1 MAKKTIFSGI
11 INGKEYH
18 NVAEYNAVMTK
29 LLDAGEQ
36 VCASTST
43 KTIEIC
49 DTCNNE
55 NCTCSSDAAA
65 TAMSDVNML
74 PGFNP
79 EPLVSLYNEFITD
92 NEATDLDKL
101 NQVRKYHKEMY
112 PKIVNNIKNMEP
124 HELAV
129 YKKQVNEILKGLSD
143 ETNELEDNIKDTTKE
158 LNDFYRYK
166 DVLAEYLTLYRNIVD
181 VVYANTCDEEA
192 CDTCSVCGKETCECE
207 STKQVDLANVA
218 KMFDGM
224 FGGLNKEEV
233 EDIQKFT
240 RAFLKML
247 GIDAHNS

>member
-1 MAKKTIFSGI
+1 MTKKTIFSGI
-11 INGKEYH
+11 INGKEYT
-18 NVAEYNAVMTK
+18 NVAEYNAVLTK
-29 LLDAGEQ
+29 LLNNGES

-43 KTIEIC
+43 KTVEVC

-55 NCTCSSDAAA
+55 NCTCSSEA
-65 TAMSDVNML
+65 TAMSNVNML

-92 NEATDLDKL
+92 DEATDSDKL

-112 PKIVNNIKNMEP
+112 PKIVNNIKHMEP

-129 YKKQVNEILKGLSD
+129 YKKHVDGILKDLSD
-143 ETNELEDNIKDTTKE
+143 EANELDNNIKDAVKE
-158 LNDFYRYK
+158 LDNFRRYK
-166 DVLAEYLTLYRNIVD
+166 DVLVEYLTLYRNIVD

-192 CDTCSVCGKETCECE
+192 CDVCGKETCECE

-218 KMFDGM
+218 KLFGGR
-224 FGGLNKEEV
+224 FGGLNKEEK

-240 RAFLKML
+240 NAFLKMF
-247 GIDAHNS
+247 GIDIPNA

>member
-18 NVAEYNAVMTK
+18 NVAEYNAVLTK

-43 KTIEIC
+43 TVEVC
-49 DTCNNE
+49 DTCNDE
-55 NCTCSSDAAA
+55 KCSCGSDTAA

-79 EPLVSLYNEFITD
+79 EPLVSLYDEFITD
-92 NEATDLDKL
+92 NTATDMDKL

-112 PKIVNNIKNMEP
+112 PKIVNNIKNMDP
-124 HELAV
+124 HALAV
-129 YKKQVNEILKGLSD
+129 YKKHVDEILKDLCD
-143 ETNELEDNIKDTTKE
+143 EANELEDSIKDTTKE

-166 DVLAEYLTLYRNIVD
+166 DVLAEYLTLYRNITD
-181 VVYANTCDEEA
+181 VVYANSCDEEA
-192 CDTCSVCGKETCECE
+192 CETCNVCGKETCECE
-207 STKQVDLANVA
+207 STKQVDLVNVA
-218 KMFDGM
+218 KLFDGM
-224 FGGLNKEEV
+224 FGELNKEEV

-240 RAFLKML
+240 HAFLKMF
-247 GIDAHNS
+247 GINIPNA